1 MGEKEPQATSRR
13 GVFSGSSIFF
23 LRRDSGNRYSSIL
36 STSPVIAWRTVD
48 LVCWNVFLFFFKG
61 RNEDEEDRRMVD
73 LGAEGQG
80 DLSGKAVLMEV
91 EESGGGALVTLR

>member
-1 MGEKEPQATSRR
+1 
-13 GVFSGSSIFF
+13 
-23 LRRDSGNRYSSIL
+23 
-36 STSPVIAWRTVD
+36 
-48 LVCWNVFLFFFKG
+48 
-61 RNEDEEDRRMVD
+61 MVD